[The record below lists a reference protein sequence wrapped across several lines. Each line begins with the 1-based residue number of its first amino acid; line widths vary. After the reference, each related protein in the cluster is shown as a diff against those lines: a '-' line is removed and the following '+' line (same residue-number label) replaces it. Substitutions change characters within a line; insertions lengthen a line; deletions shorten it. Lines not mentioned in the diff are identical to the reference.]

1 MASIPSMQENPG
13 QKSWRFLDREA
24 VLGEMAG
31 NPAVAAMSATV
42 RDNPKFD
49 AKYDR
54 YELTLTVAPEDIREA
69 ARAVQQA
76 GYNFLEDVTAVDW
89 LPAEP
94 RYQLT
99 YHIVSHSLK
108 ERVRLRIFVDSIV
121 GGADSITPIW
131 PSADFY
137 EREVFDLFGIRF
149 HGHPNLRRIMMPD
162 EFEGHPLR
170 KDFPVEGYR

>member
-1 MASIPSMQENPG
+1 MAAA
-13 QKSWRFLDREA
+13 A
-24 VLGEMAG
+24 VLDKQGVLSEMAA
-31 NPAVAAMSATV
+31 NAAVSALG
-42 RDNPKFD
+42 RDMITDAKFD
-49 AKYDR
+49 R
-54 YELTLTVAPEDIREA
+54 GELTLTVAPADIRAA
-69 ARAVQQA
+69 ARSVQAA

-94 RYQLT
+94 RFQVS

-108 ERVRLRIFVDSIV
+108 ERVRLRIFVDSEA
-121 GGADSITPIW
+121 GGADSIVPVW

>member
-1 MASIPSMQENPG
+1 MSSH
-13 QKSWRFLDREA
+13 
-24 VLGEMAG
+24 
-31 NPAVAAMSATV
+31 PAVRSMTPEMLASPA
-42 RDNPKFD
+42 FD
-49 AKYDR
+49 ATYDR
-54 YELTLTVAPEDIREA
+54 GELTLTVAPEHIRA
-69 ARAVQQA
+69 AAAAVQQA

-94 RYQLT
+94 RYQVS
-99 YHIVSHSLK
+99 YHIVSHTLK
-108 ERVRLRIFVDSIV
+108 ERVRLRIFVDSII
-121 GGADSITPIW
+121 GGADSITPVW